1 MEKRERNHPK
11 QGTQTQGSP
20 TDTPKQIVAISSTE
34 NPRVLGV
41 HSGQARKNAGA
52 GDCTNGAFEADL
64 FAIVARGSP
73 RRTQR
78 ARAREPESTSLVAAA
93 AYAVS
98 SVETCVK
105 SGRKFH
111 SRQDLVAV
119 THCALA
125 ALATSRDL
133 LGLPA
138 QEHLDKR
145 NRIFG
150 VVKPTA
156 RWLYGE
162 RASDDLIWKVC
173 DVAIKGAQAGGANM
187 RTVNNAFSE
196 DFQGDVRNE
205 RANRNGFSSS

>member
-1 MEKRERNHPK
+1 MLRIFDRRERTK
-11 QGTQTQGSP
+11 
-20 TDTPKQIVAISSTE
+20 E
-34 NPRVLGV
+34 LRVT
-41 HSGQARKNAGA
+41 K
-52 GDCTNGAFEADL
+52 DAFEADL
-64 FAIVARGSP
+64 FAIVSKKVGKADAAGL
-73 RRTQR
+73 R
-78 ARAREPESTSLVAAA
+78 AEPESMSRVAAA

-145 NRIFG
+145 NRIYG
-150 VVKPTA
+150 VVMPTA
-156 RWLYGE
+156 RWLYGD
-162 RASDDLIWKVC
+162 RASDVLIWKVC
-173 DVAIKGAQAGGANM
+173 DVAIKGEQAGGTNM
-187 RTVNNAFSE
+187 RTVNNALTE
-196 DFQGDVRNE
+196 DFQDYVRT
-205 RANRNGFSSS
+205 RGRMGAAFLAKYLRLLDQAYARTVRHGKFS

>member
-1 MEKRERNHPK
+1 MLRIFDRRETTKELRFTK
-11 QGTQTQGSP
+11 
-20 TDTPKQIVAISSTE
+20 DDV
-34 NPRVLGV
+34 
-41 HSGQARKNAGA
+41 
-52 GDCTNGAFEADL
+52 FEANL
-64 FAIVARGSP
+64 FAIVSKKVGKADAAGL
-73 RRTQR
+73 R
-78 ARAREPESTSLVAAA
+78 AEPESMLLVAAA

-119 THCALA
+119 AHCALA

-145 NRIFG
+145 NRIYG
-150 VVKPTA
+150 VVMPTA
-156 RWLYGE
+156 RWLYGD

-187 RTVNNAFSE
+187 RAVNNAFSE
-196 DFQGDVRNE
+196 DFQAYVGTRGRMGTAFLAKYLRLLDQAYARTVRHGN
-205 RANRNGFSSS
+205 FP

>member
-1 MEKRERNHPK
+1 M
-11 QGTQTQGSP
+11 
-20 TDTPKQIVAISSTE
+20 
-34 NPRVLGV
+34 L
-41 HSGQARKNAGA
+41 
-52 GDCTNGAFEADL
+52 
-64 FAIVARGSP
+64 
-73 RRTQR
+73 
-78 ARAREPESTSLVAAA
+78 LVAAA
-93 AYAVS
+93 AYAVG

-145 NRIFG
+145 RCIYG
-150 VVKPTA
+150 VVMPTA

-162 RASDDLIWKVC
+162 RASDDLIWKIC
-173 DVAIKGAQAGGANM
+173 DVAIKGAQAGGVNM
-187 RTVNNAFSE
+187 RKVNTAFSE
-196 DFQGDVRNE
+196 DFQDYVSTRGRMGTAFLAKYLRLLDQAYARTVRHGN
-205 RANRNGFSSS
+205 FP

>member
-1 MEKRERNHPK
+1 MK
-11 QGTQTQGSP
+11 
-20 TDTPKQIVAISSTE
+20 DV
-34 NPRVLGV
+34 
-41 HSGQARKNAGA
+41 
-52 GDCTNGAFEADL
+52 FEADL
-64 FAIVARGSP
+64 FAIVSKNVGKADAAGL
-73 RRTQR
+73 R
-78 ARAREPESTSLVAAA
+78 AEPESMLLVAAA

-145 NRIFG
+145 NRIYG
-150 VVKPTA
+150 VVMPTA
-156 RWLYGE
+156 RWLYGD
-162 RASDDLIWKVC
+162 RAPDDLIWKVC
-173 DVAIKGAQAGGANM
+173 DVAIKARRREAQTCAKS
-187 RTVNNAFSE
+187 TVLSAKTSKTTSQQE
-196 DFQGDVRNE
+196 GEWEQL
-205 RANRNGFSSS
+205 S

>member
-1 MEKRERNHPK
+1 MGIFDRRERSK
-11 QGTQTQGSP
+11 ERS
-20 TDTPKQIVAISSTE
+20 
-34 NPRVLGV
+34 
-41 HSGQARKNAGA
+41 
-52 GDCTNGAFEADL
+52 CTNSTFEADL
-64 FAIVARGSP
+64 FAIVAKKVPKADAAGL
-73 RRTQR
+73 R
-78 ARAREPESTSLVAAA
+78 AEPESMLLVAAA
-93 AYAVS
+93 AYAVG

-138 QEHLDKR
+138 QEHLEMR
-145 NRIFG
+145 NRIYG
-150 VVKPTA
+150 VVMQTA
-156 RWLYGE
+156 RWLYGD

-187 RTVNNAFSE
+187 RKVNTAFSE
-196 DFQGDVRNE
+196 DFQDYVRTRGRMGTAFLAKYLRLLDQAYARTVRHGN
-205 RANRNGFSSS
+205 FP

>member
-1 MEKRERNHPK
+1 MGIFDRRERSK
-11 QGTQTQGSP
+11 ERS
-20 TDTPKQIVAISSTE
+20 
-34 NPRVLGV
+34 
-41 HSGQARKNAGA
+41 
-52 GDCTNGAFEADL
+52 CTNSTFEADL
-64 FAIVARGSP
+64 FAIVAKKVPKADAAGL
-73 RRTQR
+73 R
-78 ARAREPESTSLVAAA
+78 AEPESMLLVAAA

-138 QEHLDKR
+138 KEHLDMR
-145 NRIFG
+145 NRIYG
-150 VVKPTA
+150 VVMPTA
-156 RWLYGE
+156 RWLYGD

-187 RTVNNAFSE
+187 RKVNSAFSE
-196 DFQGDVRNE
+196 DFQDYVRTRGRMGTAFLAKYLRLLDQAYARTVRHGN
-205 RANRNGFSSS
+205 FP

>member
-1 MEKRERNHPK
+1 MLRIFDRRERTK
-11 QGTQTQGSP
+11 DLSFTK
-20 TDTPKQIVAISSTE
+20 DV
-34 NPRVLGV
+34 
-41 HSGQARKNAGA
+41 
-52 GDCTNGAFEADL
+52 FEADL
-64 FAIVARGSP
+64 FAIVSKKVGKADAAGL
-73 RRTQR
+73 R
-78 ARAREPESTSLVAAA
+78 AEPESMLLVAAA

-145 NRIFG
+145 NRIYG
-150 VVKPTA
+150 VVMPTA
-156 RWLYGE
+156 KWLYGD
-162 RASDDLIWKVC
+162 RASDVLIWKVC
-173 DVAIKGAQAGGANM
+173 DVAIKGAQAGGTNM
-187 RTVNNAFSE
+187 RTVNNALTE
-196 DFQGDVRNE
+196 DFQDYVRTRGRMGAAFLAKYLRLLDQAYARTVRHGNLP
-205 RANRNGFSSS
+205 

>member
-1 MEKRERNHPK
+1 MLGIFGRRE
-11 QGTQTQGSP
+11 GT
-20 TDTPKQIVAISSTE
+20 KE
-34 NPRVLGV
+34 PRFTKGV
-41 HSGQARKNAGA
+41 
-52 GDCTNGAFEADL
+52 FEADL
-64 FAIVARGSP
+64 FAIVSKKVPKADAAGL
-73 RRTQR
+73 R
-78 ARAREPESTSLVAAA
+78 AEPESMLLVAAA

-105 SGRKFH
+105 FGRKFH

-119 THCALA
+119 AHCALA

-150 VVKPTA
+150 VVMPTA
-156 RWLYGE
+156 RWLYGD

-187 RTVNNAFSE
+187 RKVNSAFSE
-196 DFQGDVRNE
+196 DFQDYVGTRGRMGTAFLAKYLRLLDQAYARTVRHGN
-205 RANRNGFSSS
+205 FP

>member
-1 MEKRERNHPK
+1 MGIFDRRERSK
-11 QGTQTQGSP
+11 ERS
-20 TDTPKQIVAISSTE
+20 
-34 NPRVLGV
+34 
-41 HSGQARKNAGA
+41 
-52 GDCTNGAFEADL
+52 CTNSTFEADL
-64 FAIVARGSP
+64 FAIVAKKVPKADAAGL
-73 RRTQR
+73 R
-78 ARAREPESTSLVAAA
+78 AEPESMLLVAAA
-93 AYAVS
+93 AYAVG

-145 NRIFG
+145 RCIYG
-150 VVKPTA
+150 VVMPTA

-162 RASDDLIWKVC
+162 RASDDLIWKIC
-173 DVAIKGAQAGGANM
+173 DVAIKGAQAGGVNM
-187 RTVNNAFSE
+187 RKVNTAFSE
-196 DFQGDVRNE
+196 DFQDYVSTRGRMGTAFLAKYLRLLDQAYARTVRHGN
-205 RANRNGFSSS
+205 FP

>member
-1 MEKRERNHPK
+1 MGIFGRRERTNERSCEK
-11 QGTQTQGSP
+11 
-20 TDTPKQIVAISSTE
+20 ST
-34 NPRVLGV
+34 
-41 HSGQARKNAGA
+41 
-52 GDCTNGAFEADL
+52 FEADL
-64 FAIVARGSP
+64 FAIVAKKVPKADAAGL
-73 RRTQR
+73 R
-78 ARAREPESTSLVAAA
+78 AEPESMLLVAAA
-93 AYAVS
+93 AYAVG

-138 QEHLDKR
+138 QEHLDMR
-145 NRIFG
+145 NRIYG
-150 VVKPTA
+150 VVMPTA
-156 RWLYGE
+156 RWLYGD

-187 RTVNNAFSE
+187 RKVNSAFSE
-196 DFQGDVRNE
+196 DFQDYVRTRGRMGTAFLAKYFRLLDQAYARTVRHGN
-205 RANRNGFSSS
+205 FP

>member
-1 MEKRERNHPK
+1 MLGIFGRRE
-11 QGTQTQGSP
+11 
-20 TDTPKQIVAISSTE
+20 STKE
-34 NPRVLGV
+34 LRF
-41 HSGQARKNAGA
+41 
-52 GDCTNGAFEADL
+52 TNGAFEADL
-64 FAIVARGSP
+64 FAIVAKKVGKADAAGL
-73 RRTQR
+73 R
-78 ARAREPESTSLVAAA
+78 AEPESMLLVAAA

-156 RWLYGE
+156 RWLYRE

-196 DFQGDVRNE
+196 DFQDYVRT
-205 RANRNGFSSS
+205 RGRMGTAFLAKYLRLLDQAYARTVRHGIFP